1 MIAPKNHGL
10 QFENIYK
17 RLGSFKQWPAD
28 LTIRP
33 EELAEAGLYHSPS
46 DDDADQ
52 VIIKNYIEI
61 SKR

>member
-1 MIAPKNHGL
+1 MTYL

-28 LTIRP
+28 LRMRP

-46 DDDADQ
+46 DDDADM
-52 VIIKNYIEI
+52 VIIPNCDEI

>member
-1 MIAPKNHGL
+1 MMAPKNHGL

-28 LTIRP
+28 LNMRP

-46 DDDADQ
+46 DDDADM
-52 VIIKNYIEI
+52 VII
-61 SKR
+61 

>member
-1 MIAPKNHGL
+1 MVTKNIAF

-17 RLGSFKQWPAD
+17 RLGSFKQWPDD
-28 LTIRP
+28 LNMRP